1 MKLFRSLGFLPG
13 LANGG
18 REDAVDY
25 TRDGIMA
32 QIYVAFGQG
41 TGTVRVS
48 QDVCAALRKRYYRRI
63 DKAVLKD
70 WETLAMQVLERFRAL
85 GRLMALNAVMA
96 GKTNLAGADV
106 ESAAQLIER
115 QSQTPLCPPN

>member
-1 MKLFRSLGFLPG
+1 
-13 LANGG
+13 
-18 REDAVDY
+18 VDY

-48 QDVCAALRKRYYRRI
+48 QDVCAALRQRYYGRI
-63 DKAVLKD
+63 DQGVLKD
-70 WETLAMQVLERFRAL
+70 WETLAIQVLERFRAL
-85 GRLMALNAVMA
+85 GRLMALNAGIA

-115 QSQTPLCPPN
+115 QSSTPLCPPN

>member
-85 GRLMALNAVMA
+85 GRLMALNAVMV

-115 QSQTPLCPPN
+115 QSKTPLCPPN

>member
-1 MKLFRSLGFLPG
+1 MKLFRSLGFHPG

-48 QDVCAALRKRYYRRI
+48 QDVCMALRKRYYGRI
-63 DKAVLKD
+63 DQGVLRD
-70 WETLAMQVLERFRAL
+70 WETLAVQVLERFRAL
-85 GRLMALNAVMA
+85 GRLMALNAGMA
-96 GKTNLAGADV
+96 GRTNLAGADV
-106 ESAAQLIER
+106 ESAAQSIER
-115 QSQTPLCPPN
+115 QSSTPLCPPN